1 MYLIVP
7 ADLNNLRIN
16 DLKDVHEELID
27 VSSKWYSIGLRLNL
41 QPGVL
46 DRIKEHKDANS
57 CLCEML
63 KLWLKGVHP
72 TPTWKLLI
80 KALKSRSVS
89 EADLAK
95 RLKRKYCRKIVT
107 DHLPISMLPVT
118 KYTTVSIDS
127 VNKRAIG

>member
-7 ADLNNLRIN
+7 ADLNSYLRIN

-27 VSSKWYSIGLRLNL
+27 VSSKWYNIGLQLSL

-72 TPTWKLLI
+72 SPTWKLLI

-95 RLKRKYCRKIVT
+95 RLKRKYCRKIGNY
-107 DHLPISMLPVT
+107 LPPIS
-118 KYTTVSIDS
+118 K
-127 VNKRAIG
+127 